1 MFSAVTGL
9 LWGEEMK
16 EEAVRESEDEWV
28 LVEGPRDE
36 EQLYASAVAHMVP
49 CKSTSL
55 GFPSLTPPS
64 PGLPSPGATSVCHSV
79 SPPSST
85 MSTSL
90 SHCVRPSPSPTR
102 CASTPNCNHDLTSAP
117 PGRSPWPRRPT
128 SPG

>member
-55 GFPSLTPPS
+55 GFPSLTLLPQACQVLVPPQS
-64 PGLPSPGATSVCHSV
+64 ATPSRLPRQP
-79 SPPSST
+79 
-85 MSTSL
+85 
-90 SHCVRPSPSPTR
+90 
-102 CASTPNCNHDLTSAP
+102 
-117 PGRSPWPRRPT
+117 
-128 SPG
+128 